1 MISFDFEYFKP
12 TSIKEAIRLYHE
24 LDEQGKKPMYFS
36 GGTELIT
43 LGRMNQLETKAVIDI
58 TSIPECLVLKK
69 DATRVTLGAVQPLN
83 KIREQKLFPFLD
95 KVIVE
100 IADHTARNKIT
111 LGGNLCANIIYR
123 ETVLP
128 LLLTNSQVVIASQ
141 TGIKELPITEVFN
154 QTLKLEKGEFLVQ
167 TITENKEIDLPSLS
181 VKKRRQWDVGYPLIT
196 VAGLLK
202 KGKIKV
208 AFSGLCEFPFRDPKI
223 EECLNN
229 QQVSKES
236 RIKEAMDQISHPIL
250 DDVHGSAEYRLFVL
264 KNTLEDMLD
273 ALEGAKHV

>member
-43 LGRMNQLETKAVIDI
+43 LGRVNQLETKAVIDI
-58 TSIPECLVLKK
+58 KSIPECLVLKK
-69 DATRVTLGAVQPLN
+69 DATRVTLGAVQSLN

-123 ETVLP
+123 ETILP

-196 VAGLLK
+196 VAALLK

-208 AFSGLCEFPFRDPKI
+208 AISGLCEFPFRDPQI

-264 KNTLEDMLD
+264 KNTLEDILD